1 MPQYNRAISE
11 SLKTANLEL
20 FIQPKNMWTKHF
32 FMYTK
37 AEEIYQSAE
46 LHSSEDKL
54 SPLSRKQIITK
65 MRLYIKEWCTS
76 EMVSTG

>member
-1 MPQYNRAISE
+1 MN
-11 SLKTANLEL
+11 
-20 FIQPKNMWTKHF
+20 
-32 FMYTK
+32 TK